1 MYGNEGIRIFISRGK
16 RIKMEEGIFKFSHMT
31 FHMTAAF
38 QPIVNLRDQKI
49 ERYEALARFKNE
61 SGLSI
66 PTQSVIDASE
76 SDGSVGEITDF
87 IFKLICSLIAKK
99 PDLKL
104 SFNFSHSLLSDLSY
118 PEKFYHQCLT
128 HNVNPQNI
136 EIEISEKVTEYQ
148 LIHSE
153 QFLKKAKSYGFSIS
167 LDDFGAGNIQVDG
180 LARFNFDTIKID
192 RSIVNGIG
200 NDQVKRRYL
209 QTILSKMLHLNLS
222 VICEGVEKKA
232 DLNLLKQYKDI
243 GVQGYI
249 FYYPLT
255 INQLR
260 LLEDF

>member
-1 MYGNEGIRIFISRGK
+1 
-16 RIKMEEGIFKFSHMT
+16 MEEGIFQFSHMT

-49 ERYEALARFKNE
+49 ERYEALVRFRNE
-61 SGLSI
+61 NGLPV

-76 SDGSVGEITDF
+76 SFGSVWEITDF
-87 IFKLICSLIAKK
+87 IFQLICSLMAKK
-99 PDLKL
+99 PELKL
-104 SFNFSHSLLSDLSY
+104 SFNFSHSLLSDFSY
-118 PEKFYHQCLT
+118 PEKFYRQCQIY
-128 HNVNPQNI
+128 NVNPQNI

-153 QFLKKAKSYGFSIS
+153 HFLKKAKNYGFSVS
-167 LDDFGAGNIQVDG
+167 LDDFGAGNIHVDS
-180 LARFNFDTIKID
+180 LERFGFDTIKID
-192 RSIVNGIG
+192 RSIVDGIG
-200 NDQVKRRYL
+200 HDHVKWHFL
-209 QTILSKMLHLNLS
+209 QNILGKIQHLNLN

-232 DLNLLKQYKDI
+232 DLNLLKKYQDI

-255 INQLR
+255 IQQLK

>member
-1 MYGNEGIRIFISRGK
+1 MYGNEGIRTFILRGTK
-16 RIKMEEGIFKFSHMT
+16 IKMEEGIFKFGHMT
-31 FHMTAAF
+31 FNMTAAF

-61 SGLSI
+61 NGLSI

-76 SDGSVGEITDF
+76 SYGSVGEITDF
-87 IFKLICSLIAKK
+87 IFKLICILIAKK

-118 PEKFYHQCLT
+118 PEKFYHQCLA

-148 LIHSE
+148 LMHSE
-153 QFLKKAKSYGFSIS
+153 QFLKQAKNYGFSVS

-180 LARFNFDTIKID
+180 LARFSFDTVKID

-200 NDQVKRRYL
+200 HDPVKRRFL
-209 QTILSKMLHLNLS
+209 HTILSKMLHLNLS

-232 DLNLLKQYKDI
+232 DLNVLKKYKDI

-255 INQLR
+255 INQLK